1 MFKKIIFIFIFI
13 LLFSNCILG
22 EELKVVLDR
31 DYPPFTYIDE
41 HGNFVG
47 ISVDFWKI
55 WEERTGIKVKLI
67 PVEWAKAHE
76 MMKNKEA
83 DIIDNIFKT
92 EDREKYLDF
101 TKPLFKVTSSIYYD
115 SRLPPISSLDDITP
129 YVVGVK
135 EKDALIE
142 ISLSKNPNIRFKLYK
157 NYSDIVESAKKGEI
171 SVFLMDD
178 IPANFYLIK
187 YDLLYKFS
195 KSKPF
200 AFNYLYLATQEGNT
214 EVLNILNE
222 SLTKIKD
229 EELDELVKKY
239 IVKEEKHPEWL
250 GKLILYI
257 LLSAFS
263 IILILFIFN
272 RILARRVLKATKEL
286 RETHRELE
294 KASERIWKTYE
305 LISELTNIKLREED
319 FLKKI
324 LDFCIATFPKAD
336 SGIIFLKREDELEV
350 LKSCGIK
357 EELEGKIIKLKIL
370 KILDSIKILYKDDL
384 SLIFQDFQ
392 EVYKN
397 VKESLILPL
406 KFSEYLVFINI
417 HDESKERFTEIDL
430 KLMGWFENILLEFHE
445 FRDYV
450 RKEEVFL
457 NKIILTLVKTLEYY
471 DKYTQGHS
479 ERVAEYAVKI
489 AEKLNLP
496 VETIRKI
503 YWSALVHDIG
513 KIYVSQRILNKPE
526 VLTKGEYEVIKIHPV
541 KSEELLKEIEEFKD
555 IAHIVRHHHERWD
568 GKGYPDGLMGEEIP
582 LESRI
587 LCIAD
592 AFDAMTSERPYKK
605 ALNLREAIEEIKRCC
620 GTQFDPKLSEIMI
633 NIINEEMLAKI

>member
-1 MFKKIIFIFIFI
+1 MFKRVSLIFI
-13 LLFSNCILG
+13 LFLLLYTPLYG
-22 EELKVVLDR
+22 KELRVVLDR

-55 WEERTGIKVKLI
+55 WEERTGIKVKLM

-76 MMKNKEA
+76 MIKNKEA

-92 EDREKYLDF
+92 EEREKYLDF
-101 TKPLFKVTSSIYYD
+101 TKPLFKMTSSIYYD

-135 EKDALIE
+135 ENDALIK

-200 AFNYLYLATQEGNT
+200 TSNYLYLATQDGNT

-222 SLTKIKD
+222 NLSQIKD
-229 EELDELVKKY
+229 EELEKLAEKY
-239 IVKEEKHPEWL
+239 IVKEEEYPEWL
-250 GKLILYI
+250 GKIILYI

-272 RILARRVLKATKEL
+272 RILAKRVLKATEEL
-286 RETHRELE
+286 RETHKELE
-294 KASERIWKTYE
+294 KASERIWRTYE
-305 LISELTNIKLREED
+305 LISDLTNIKLKEED
-319 FLKKI
+319 FLKRI
-324 LDFCIATFPKAD
+324 LDFCVATFPKAD

-350 LKSCGIK
+350 LKSYGIK

-370 KILDSIKILYKDDL
+370 KILDNIKILHKEDL

-392 EVYKN
+392 NFYKN
-397 VKESLILPL
+397 IKESLILPL

-417 HDESKERFTEIDL
+417 HDENKEKFTEIDI
-430 KLMGWFENILLEFHE
+430 KLMEWFENILLEFHE
-445 FRDYV
+445 LRDYL
-450 RKEEVFL
+450 RKEEIFL
-457 NKIILTLVKTLEYY
+457 NRIILTLVKTLEYY

-479 ERVAEYAVKI
+479 ERVAKYAVKI

-513 KIYVSQRILNKPE
+513 KIYVPQRILNKPE
-526 VLTKGEYEVIKIHPV
+526 VLTKGEYELIKIHPV
-541 KSEELLKEIEEFKD
+541 KSEELLKGIEEFKD

-592 AFDAMTSERPYKK
+592 SFDAMTSERPYKK
-605 ALNLREAIEEIKRCC
+605 ALNLREAIEEIKGCS
-620 GTQFDPKLSEIMI
+620 GTQFDPKLSEVMIDIIM
-633 NIINEEMLAKI
+633 EEILAKV